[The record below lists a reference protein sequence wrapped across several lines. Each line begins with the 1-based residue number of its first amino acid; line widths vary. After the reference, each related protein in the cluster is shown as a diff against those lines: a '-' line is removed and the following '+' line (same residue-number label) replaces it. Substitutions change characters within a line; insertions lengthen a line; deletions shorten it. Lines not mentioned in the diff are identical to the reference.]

1 MLGNVSEHDTV
12 YLEVCDGGDGRAA
25 FQLSELLGAQEHR
38 GQVAPVGLERG
49 QRNDIIKPGPRDR
62 RRSPWRRFTYPS
74 VHSHPSLIDVRLF
87 GYEPEM
93 VGHVK
98 TPSCCP
104 SLFIY
109 LGGGGDFGS
118 PQRLQLVP
126 LLQFSQFPPDFV
138 EEVGALEAA
147 AVAVEADDDG
157 AEAADQDRGPV
168 HPELLRHHLAT
179 RGAVTENTRSAG

>member
-1 MLGNVSEHDTV
+1 MTSSSLGHATV
-12 YLEVCDGGDGRAA
+12 AGHRGDGSHTLPYTPIRVLSMYGSLDMNLKWSDTLKRHPAA
-25 FQLSELLGAQEHR
+25 L
-38 GQVAPVGLERG
+38 P
-49 QRNDIIKPGPRDR
+49 
-62 RRSPWRRFTYPS
+62 
-74 VHSHPSLIDVRLF
+74 
-87 GYEPEM
+87 
-93 VGHVK
+93 
-98 TPSCCP
+98 C
-104 SLFIY
+104 LFIW
-109 LGGGGDFGS
+109 GGGDFGS